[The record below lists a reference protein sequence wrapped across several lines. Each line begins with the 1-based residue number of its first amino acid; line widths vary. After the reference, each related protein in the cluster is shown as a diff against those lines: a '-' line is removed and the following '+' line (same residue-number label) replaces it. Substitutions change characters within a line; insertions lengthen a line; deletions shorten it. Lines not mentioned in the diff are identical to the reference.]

1 MINKQKKAAGE
12 IVQLWGEL
20 VTSRAKTFGP
30 EHQDAMS
37 CMSDLA
43 LTIHS
48 IGNHHAEAVE
58 LYRQVLASQE
68 RCLAPSHGDTFCT
81 ITNLAIAVPSI
92 GNRNEAVELH
102 RRALEARKK
111 TLGPEHPVTFA
122 VRQQFGSRSG
132 WQR

>member
-58 LYRQVLASQE
+58 LYRQVFSL
-68 RCLAPSHGDTFCT
+68 PGK
-81 ITNLAIAVPSI
+81 V
-92 GNRNEAVELH
+92 
-102 RRALEARKK
+102 
-111 TLGPEHPVTFA
+111 LGP
-122 VRQQFGSRSG
+122 
-132 WQR
+132 